1 MTRKARRLL
10 FYFLFAAFLLIGT
23 LVVFYSMGWRVDFDD
38 FTLKQT
44 GGIFIKSK
52 PREIGIEIDGKAVE
66 QRKWLLV
73 SGTLIKNLLPKT
85 YEVKISKDGFRDWKN
100 EIPVTAKTVSE
111 INDTVLLPKDFIFE
125 TAASSTKNFWVEEGK
140 LVTLN
145 KKLGYKENS
154 FSGSKFIGFLGNDK
168 KAITYDE
175 KQKAY
180 ILNNL
185 EKKTTSNLSL
195 IFSNLRKKDSAIK
208 DRSAIERV
216 ITREG
221 NEEEVA
227 VISKEAIYSMN
238 IVKPEIIQLEKK
250 TGGLADIG
258 SERFLLLGAGEKIT
272 LFDLTSKEKV
282 YQKSIE
288 GETAKRVEMNEI
300 QNAGVLME
308 SGNLFYIKGT
318 EIKQIAEGVSV
329 FALNQKD
336 RIAFIDKDK
345 KIKIYNAE
353 KDKTIEAEILNPE
366 NILSLNFLED
376 NHILAEYS
384 DAVYLLETASE
395 NLELKDYSFYFE
407 RIAGFSE
414 AINKFY
420 FDKNSKEIYIL
431 DGEGNLKRLD
441 YFKNSL

>member
-1 MTRKARRLL
+1 MTRKVRRLL
-10 FYFLFAAFLLIGT
+10 FYFLFAAFILIGT
-23 LVVFYSMGWRVDFDD
+23 LVVFYSMGWRVDLDD

-44 GGIFIKSK
+44 GGIFIKSR
-52 PREIGIEIDGKAVE
+52 PREIEIEIDGKKIE

-85 YEVKISKDGFRDWKN
+85 YEVKISKDGFRNWKN

-111 INDTVLLPKDFIFE
+111 INNIILLPNDFIFE
-125 TAASSTKNFWVEEGK
+125 TAASSTKDFWIKEGR
-140 LVTLN
+140 LVILN
-145 KKLGYKENS
+145 KKLEYKENI

-180 ILNNL
+180 ILNDL
-185 EKKTTSNLSL
+185 DKKTTSNLSL
-195 IFSNLRKKDSAIK
+195 IFSNLRKKDSSIK
-208 DRSAIERV
+208 DRSAIEKI

-221 NEEEVA
+221 NGEEIA
-227 VISKEAIYSMN
+227 IISKEAIYSMN
-238 IVKPEIIQLEKK
+238 IIKPEITQLEKK
-250 TGGLADIG
+250 TGGSTDIG
-258 SERFLLLGAGEKIT
+258 SERFLILGAGEKIT
-272 LFDLTSKEKV
+272 LLDLTSKEKV

-288 GETAKRVEMNEI
+288 GESVKRAELNEI
-300 QNAGVLME
+300 QNAGILME

-329 FALNQKD
+329 FALNQRDK
-336 RIAFIDKDK
+336 IIFLDKDK

-353 KDKTIEAEILNPE
+353 KDKTIEMEVLNPE

-384 DAVYLLETASE
+384 DAIYLLETASE

-407 RIAGFSE
+407 RVAGFSE

-420 FDKNSKEIYIL
+420 LDKDNKEIYIL
-431 DGEGNLKRLD
+431 DGEGNLKKSD
-441 YFKNSL
+441 YFKN